1 MPRLIETRRAESVK
15 TVPATRKAAPV
26 PATVKKVAAP
36 SAKKGTP
43 TPKSVV
49 AWVDRD
55 LNSVP
60 APGSSKTKAKRK
72 KAEVLVGREK
82 TPASDHDGFIT
93 LDGFFKIHKGT
104 YQILRRN
111 IIKRENTLLLGP
123 TGFGKTELVYHMAKH
138 LGVPLTIF
146 DMGTMTDPIMGL
158 VGTNTI
164 QVQEGVTVSKFIKSR
179 FSEVIQK
186 PGIVLLDELSRA
198 SLQANNLLFPCLDF
212 RRELNMEYAF
222 NDSAPIAIHP
232 NCVFFAT
239 ANIGSQYS
247 GTSKIDRALLDRF
260 MLLEMDSLKKN
271 QIENILKYI
280 YPRVAA
286 TDITVIVDIYEKINK
301 ANEEFTISFGLSF
314 RHLKL
319 ITSLVQDG
327 FTIYDGYYTLC
338 KGLASKEGL
347 KSIESILSTKGAK
360 AIPVISPIPEPE
372 PDKPCEEGD
381 EEEDYDD
388 DDEDA

>member
-1 MPRLIETRRAESVK
+1 MPKLVSAKRVTAIRKAPAKKAAVPKRKAVPV
-15 TVPATRKAAPV
+15 TVPKTIVTWVDRDL
-26 PATVKKVAAP
+26 KKVAAP
-36 SAKKGTP
+36 KSSA
-43 TPKSVV
+43 V
-49 AWVDRD
+49 
-55 LNSVP
+55 
-60 APGSSKTKAKRK
+60 TKK
-72 KAEVLVGREK
+72 KAPKKVELIGRAPSPRADK
-82 TPASDHDGFIT
+82 DDFVT
-93 LDGFFKIHKGT
+93 LDGFFKVHKGT

-111 IIKRENTLLLGP
+111 IVKGENTLILGP
-123 TGFGKTELVYHMAKH
+123 TGFGKTELVHHMAKH

-164 QVQEGVTVSKFIKSR
+164 QVQDGVTISKFVKSR

-232 NCVFFAT
+232 KCIFFAT

-260 MLLEMDSLKKN
+260 MLIEMDSLKKN
-271 QIENILKYI
+271 QVEAILKYI
-280 YPRVAA
+280 YKRVDI
-286 TDITVIVDIYEKINK
+286 TDIKVIVEIYEKINK
-301 ANEEFTISFGLSF
+301 ANEDFTISFGLSF

-347 KSIESILSTKGAK
+347 KSIESILATKGSK
-360 AIPVISPIPEPE
+360 NIPVIAAIPDPGEPE
-372 PDKPCEEGD
+372 D
-381 EEEDYDD
+381 EDEDESYEEDDDSYDD
-388 DDEDA
+388 DDDNDD